1 MTLLDDARALLAAG
15 PVCDACLGRPFA
27 ERSFG
32 LRNDER
38 GRALRTTLALAAD
51 NPYESPVPADC
62 WVCEG
67 ICGRYDALADRA
79 VAALDGIEFDT
90 YQVGTRVPPLVEEND
105 ELLRVDAGLAA
116 DAGELLKSEV
126 NREVGRRV
134 GARLEKAVDFERPDV
149 QLLLDL
155 DADEITTTINS
166 IAVYGRYRK
175 VERDVPQ
182 TEWPCSNC
190 GQTGR
195 VTNGP
200 CPECDGT
207 GYRYTTSV
215 EQEIAPTLV
224 TALRGDEGVFHGA
237 GREDVDALMLGSGRP
252 FVFEVKHPHR
262 RDVDLGALEAEIN
275 AASDA
280 IEVEGLRYASHR
292 MIERVK
298 ELDAAKT
305 YRMTVAFDAPI
316 TDAELQSALDELRG
330 ATIAQRTPQ
339 RVDHRRA
346 DLVRERTVYDV
357 SGATTEKQPETSGG
371 ETTATLTVDGA
382 GGLYVK
388 ELVSGDG
395 GRTEP
400 SLAGLLGVGAEVTA
414 LDVLAVEGEDEP
426 FEQPEF
432 FREESADA
440 A

>member
-32 LRNDER
+32 LRNGER

-51 NPYESPVPADC
+51 EPYESPAPADC

-134 GARLEKAVDFERPDV
+134 GARLNKAVDFERPDV

-155 DADEITTTINS
+155 DADEVTTTINS

-175 VERDVPQ
+175 VKRDVPQ

-262 RDVDLGALEAEIN
+262 RDVDLDALEAEIN

-280 IEVEGLRYASHR
+280 VEVEGLRYASHR

-305 YRMTVAFDAPI
+305 YRMTVAFNAPI
-316 TDAELQSALDELRG
+316 TDAELQTALDELRG

-357 SGATTEKQPETSGG
+357 SGATTEKGLDTSDG

-414 LDVLAVEGEDEP
+414 LDVLAVEGEDES
-426 FEQPEF
+426 FERPEF
-432 FREESADA
+432 FRDESADA